1 MTTIEEQERQA
12 YTTGSVAQAALLGSL
27 IDATRNINEAQETLL
42 NVQEDTEFL
51 RQLLQNLVEA
61 CEDGDPE
68 TIANE
73 VIRARRVL

>member
-1 MTTIEEQERQA
+1 MTFEEQERQA
-12 YTTGSVAQAALLGSL
+12 YTLGSAAQAALLGSL

-51 RQLLQNLVEA
+51 RQLLQNLVQA

-73 VIRARRVL
+73 VMRARRVL